1 MDMYQKRKKRQEM
14 KSNENKKET
23 QNQTNIN
30 WYPGHMARA
39 RREIGEAVKLVDVV
53 FEIIDARIPRAS
65 RNPIL
70 NEIIGEKPRVIVLN
84 KADLSDKE
92 ATQKWIKYF
101 NSKNQIAVVADS
113 NQGNGIKEAT
123 DAAYKLMADKIS
135 KQVEKG
141 RTGAGIKA
149 MIVGIPNVGKS
160 TFINK
165 AAKKQTAEVG
175 NKPGVTRKN
184 QWVRLSENINLLD
197 TPGVLWPKF
206 DDEVLARHLAYIGT
220 IKDEILDTEE
230 LALRLIEEL
239 LVNHKRE
246 LYARYKIADDF
257 EYDMSYEVMD
267 EIGRKRG
274 CLVRGGEIDYTKVA
288 NIVLDEFRN
297 GKIGNITLEEV
308 E

>member
-14 KSNENKKET
+14 KNNENKKET

-84 KADLSDKE
+84 KADLADKE

-113 NQGNGIKEAT
+113 NQGKGIKEAT